1 MSYSSASS
9 IAADF
14 AEGKTTAAATI
25 EATLATIAKL
35 NPKVNAFTA
44 VTAERALRKARD
56 LDSARAGGRA
66 VGPLA
71 GVPFAVKDLFDVEG
85 LPTLAGSKINRDRA
99 PAARDAVLIERLEA
113 V

>member
-44 VTAERALRKARD
+44 GYRRSAPCGKHAISIRRAPGAERLDRLQGFHSLLRTFSMSRGCRRCRLEDQSGPRAR
-56 LDSARAGGRA
+56 
-66 VGPLA
+66 GPRC
-71 GVPFAVKDLFDVEG
+71 GF
-85 LPTLAGSKINRDRA
+85 DRA
-99 PAARDAVLIERLEA
+99 P
-113 V
+113 